1 MYVPKKKQ
9 GPKLKKQAG
18 HISEDQHQQTKT
30 KSNQQDP
37 KQARTKTGLQHTS
50 YYQNK

>member
-1 MYVPKKKQ
+1 MYQKRSKDQNEKN
-9 GPKLKKQAG
+9 KL
-18 HISEDQHQQTKT
+18 SEDQHQQTKT